1 MIFKKFNSN
10 KMKKYINI
18 FLLTVFMG
26 NLSGCD
32 NLEYFPI
39 DQLSDQQVSESPE
52 LLSNITIGTYSRLR
66 EMRYVRNRQ
75 AAQEFPGDDA
85 VWVKN
90 SGDNRMLTYSYQHIV
105 NSSVSTQFWQEAYYG
120 IFSANKVI
128 EAIDDNADE
137 ENLQLKG
144 ENIFLRAFMHFDL
157 VRMFGR
163 PYSQNPETN
172 LGVMIRDNTDVSAL
186 PPRSTVKETYAFIEN
201 DLLKAADLMS
211 ISKPSIFA
219 SKEVAWGMLARLYLY
234 MEQNEKAIEYADMVI
249 NSGKYSLLETSQ
261 FGSYFTL
268 LPENNP
274 ETIFAIKLLETENMG
289 KGSIGSLYH
298 GQGGWGEMF
307 ASKTYRDLIY
317 QNPNDERVKF
327 IDPDYIYDDEGNKIP
342 DPSEDVGF
350 LLQKRDG
357 LSQYFI
363 NKYTME
369 GGVQMLSS
377 PIVMRLAEMYL
388 IKAEA
393 YAKTPGKETEAIE
406 MVNIIRARAGLSGDQ
421 LFSSDNLK
429 GYTTVLDV
437 VLDERRLELAWE
449 GHRAM
454 DVYRNNRAM
463 DRSSVQPF
471 GWSGPL
477 LVEPTSNSIVHLIPE
492 TELALNPNL
501 IQNPTE

>member
-1 MIFKKFNSN
+1 LIFKNFNRH
-10 KMKKYINI
+10 KMKKSINI
-18 FLLTVFMG
+18 LLVTVLMG
-26 NLSGCD
+26 YLTGCD
-32 NLEYFPI
+32 DLEYYPT
-39 DQLSDQQVSESPE
+39 DQLSDEQVSNSPA
-52 LLSNITIGTYSRLR
+52 LLSNITVGTYSRLR
-66 EMRYVRNRQ
+66 GMRYVRNRQ
-75 AAQEFPGDDA
+75 AAQEFPSDDA

-144 ENIFLRAFMHFDL
+144 ENLFLRAFMHFDL

-163 PYSQNPETN
+163 PYSQSPETN
-172 LGVMIRDNTDVSAL
+172 LGVMIRANTDVSAL
-186 PPRSTVKETYAFIEN
+186 PPRSTVKETFEFIES
-201 DLLKAADLMS
+201 DLLKAANLMN
-211 ISKPSIFA
+211 ISKPSIFG
-219 SKEVAWGMLARLYLY
+219 SKELAWGMLARLYLY
-234 MEQNEKAIEYADMVI
+234 MEQHDKAIEYADKVI
-249 NSGKYSLLETSQ
+249 NSGRYRLLETSQ

-274 ETIFAIKLLETENMG
+274 ETLFAIKLLETENMG

-298 GQGGWGEMF
+298 SQGGWGEMYV
-307 ASKTYRDLIY
+307 SKTYRDLIY
-317 QNPNDERVKF
+317 QHPNDERVKF
-327 IDPDYIYDDEGNKIP
+327 IDPDYIFDDEGNRIP
-342 DPSEDVGF
+342 DPTEDIGF
-350 LLQKRDG
+350 LLRKRDG
-357 LSQYFI
+357 MSQYFV
-363 NKYTME
+363 NKYTLE

-393 YAKTPGKETEAIE
+393 FAKTLGMEAEAIK
-406 MVNIIRARAGLSGDQ
+406 MVNIIRERSGLSGEQ
-421 LFSSDNLK
+421 LFSASDLK
-429 GYTTVLDV
+429 GYASVLDV

-449 GHRAM
+449 GHRTI
-454 DVYRNNRAM
+454 DVYRNNRPM

-471 GWSGPL
+471 GWSGPM
-477 LVEPTSNSIVHLIPE
+477 LVQPNSNSIVHLIPE